1 MLVRRL
7 SPSDVAAVMT
17 CSLATARTR
26 MRQMV
31 HTEHPLTVT
40 ESEIERWYA
49 DRTYEPLTQQ
59 RQKRPYQRRIQPE
72 ESDRFLIPRRRTQR
86 S

>member
-1 MLVRRL
+1 MLLRRL
-7 SPSDVAAVMT
+7 NPSEVAVVMN

-40 ESEIERWYA
+40 EAEIERWYA
-49 DRTYEPLTQQ
+49 GRTYEPLAQC
-59 RQKRPYQRRIQPE
+59 RKRRPYQKRISTAE
-72 ESDRFLIPRRRTQR
+72 GEKFLIPRKRPPR
-86 S
+86 